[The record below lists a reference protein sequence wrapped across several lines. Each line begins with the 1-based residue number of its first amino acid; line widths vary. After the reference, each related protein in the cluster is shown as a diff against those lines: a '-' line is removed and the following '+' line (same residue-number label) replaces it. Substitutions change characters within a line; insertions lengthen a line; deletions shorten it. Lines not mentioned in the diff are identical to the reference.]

1 MAVIDL
7 SQLPAPDVVET
18 LDFEAILAERNAT
31 LISLYP
37 EDEQEAVART
47 LTLESDPLVKYLEE
61 NQIQGKQILFLHTGG
76 TPLFFDFLE
85 QEDK

>member
-1 MAVIDL
+1 M
-7 SQLPAPDVVET
+7 
-18 LDFEAILAERNAT
+18 
-31 LISLYP
+31 
-37 EDEQEAVART
+37 
-47 LTLESDPLVKYLEE
+47 VKYLEE